1 MCSNA
6 VRSFGLILAVFAVG
20 AGSAVTAQKTGDDV
34 VRERQ
39 QDMKAMAAAA
49 RSINAMF
56 KGTSPY
62 DAKAFKVAAETIRAY
77 SGERLLELFGAPATS
92 EGSKAS
98 ASIEAERPTFD

>member
-49 RSINAMF
+49 RSINAM
-56 KGTSPY
+56 
-62 DAKAFKVAAETIRAY
+62 
-77 SGERLLELFGAPATS
+77 
-92 EGSKAS
+92 
-98 ASIEAERPTFD
+98 